1 MSSGQDQTIRLTS
14 GASTA
19 EIALRG
25 AEPVRWQTGGRDLLW
40 GRDPAHWS
48 YSAPILFPTV
58 GASKGGTVTVAGR
71 HYPMAQHGFARMS
84 AFELV
89 EQDESTARLRLAD
102 TDETRVHYPFA
113 FRLDIVATLSG
124 TSLSLAFEIQNRGA
138 GAMPY
143 ALGFHPAFP
152 WPLAGAGKA
161 GHSVVFA
168 AEERSFA
175 PEIAPGGLLARAT
188 RDIPLAGRTLPLT
201 PEIFTEALV
210 FLDARS
216 HDFAFVAPGGERI
229 AMAVEGF
236 PHLAVWSRPDAPF
249 LSLEAWTGHA
259 DWEDASGDLAD
270 RASMILLGPG
280 ETGRHRVTM
289 SWSDLATARPLE
301 DDPLAVFTEWGS
313 EADRRGYADL

>member
-1 MSSGQDQTIRLTS
+1 MSSGQEQTIRLTS
-14 GASTA
+14 GSAIA
-19 EIALRG
+19 EIALCG
-25 AEPVRWQTGGRDLLW
+25 AEPVRWQAGGRNLLW

-48 YSAPILFPTV
+48 YCAPILFPTV
-58 GASKGGTVTVAGR
+58 GASKGGVVTVAGR
-71 HYPMAQHGFARMS
+71 DYPMTQHGFARIS
-84 AFELV
+84 AFEIV

-102 TDETRVHYPFA
+102 IDETRAHYPFA
-113 FRLDIVATLSG
+113 FRLDVVASLAE
-124 TSLSLAFEIQNRGA
+124 TSLSLAFEVENRGT

-152 WPLAGAGKA
+152 WPLAGTGKA

-168 AEERSFA
+168 AQERSAA
-175 PEIAPGGLLARAT
+175 PEIAPGGLLARRT
-188 RDIPLAGRTLPLT
+188 REIPLAGRTLPLT

-216 HDFAFVAPGGERI
+216 RDFAFVAPGGERI

-236 PHLAVWSRPDAPF
+236 PHLAVWSRPNAPF

-259 DWEDASGDLAD
+259 DWEDASGELAD

-289 SWSDLATARPLE
+289 SWSDLAKTRP
-301 DDPLAVFTEWGS
+301 V
-313 EADRRGYADL
+313 